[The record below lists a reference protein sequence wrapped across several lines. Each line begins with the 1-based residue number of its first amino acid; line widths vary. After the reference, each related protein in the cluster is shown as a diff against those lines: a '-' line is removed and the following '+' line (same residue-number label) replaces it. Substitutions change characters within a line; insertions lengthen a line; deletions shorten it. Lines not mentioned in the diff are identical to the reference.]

1 MNNNKQSTKT
11 KTNRNNKR
19 IPTTTRLHTTRIQ
32 HRNTHRNRQHRK
44 HRKHNKK
51 IPGKYHSS
59 TQNNRTVQHITNNK
73 IQRHNRT
80 KHIPRN
86 LTKEENIQKTYTQLI
101 LNTINN

>member
-32 HRNTHRNRQHRK
+32 HRNTHGNRQHRK

-51 IPGKYHSS
+51 IP
-59 TQNNRTVQHITNNK
+59 
-73 IQRHNRT
+73 
-80 KHIPRN
+80 
-86 LTKEENIQKTYTQLI
+86 
-101 LNTINN
+101 